1 MRVDICSLDAPCE
14 VDFAVVRQEMQVVL
28 RQALASFGM
37 TRESLIVESRDM
49 LENTG
54 RQELSRRNI
63 LAMRSVSFADL
74 KSFESKYEGTSDLI
88 CSVAGVSEGIGR
100 FLLRLH
106 A

>member
-1 MRVDICSLDAPCE
+1 MRVDVCSLDAPCE
-14 VDFAVVRQEMQVVL
+14 VDFAVVSQEMQVVL
-28 RQALASFGM
+28 RQALGSVDM
-37 TRESLIVESRDM
+37 TRESLIVEFSDL

-54 RQELSRRNI
+54 RQELCRRNI
-63 LAMRSVSFADL
+63 LAMRSVSFTDL
-74 KSFESKYEGTSDLI
+74 KSFESEYEDTSDLI